1 MPCNNQGMKDERLF
15 SKQLVRLLLTQSGIL
30 RDDEELIQDP
40 KTPASLG
47 DILRSKKYWNPKV
60 KNYEKIW
67 KNTKQKTSIKA

>member
-1 MPCNNQGMKDERLF
+1 MIPKELFTNQLAKIF
-15 SKQLVRLLLTQSGIL
+15 LTECGIL

-40 KTPASLG
+40 KTPASVG
-47 DILRSKKYWNPKV
+47 DILRSEKYWNPKV

>member
-1 MPCNNQGMKDERLF
+1 M
-15 SKQLVRLLLTQSGIL
+15 

-40 KTPASLG
+40 KTPASVG
-47 DILRSKKYWNPKV
+47 DILRSEKYWNPKV

>member
-1 MPCNNQGMKDERLF
+1 MDKKPCNIF
-15 SKQLVRLLLTQSGIL
+15 SNQLVKLLLTQSGVL
-30 RDDEELIQDP
+30 NDDEELIQDP

>member
-1 MPCNNQGMKDERLF
+1 MEDKPCNIF
-15 SKQLVRLLLTQSGIL
+15 SNQLVRLLLTQSGIL

-40 KTPASLG
+40 KIPASAG
-47 DILRSKKYWNPKV
+47 DILRSEKYWNPKV